1 MTLHLFFLT
10 IPIQKRMR
18 SPEVY
23 EIEKI

>member
-1 MTLHLFFLT
+1 MTIHLFFLT